1 MTDLPDYLTDQT
13 EDVIRQRML
22 DSLPSDLDKTEGS
35 YIWDAISPAAI
46 ELALAAIWAQE
57 VLRRG
62 FASTTFGEYLD
73 LRCEEH
79 GITRRPAVQSTG
91 QVKFIGVAETLV
103 PAGTRVATT
112 ADANTGTSSIEFVT
126 TQDVTL
132 DASGVGYASIQA
144 VNGGVAG
151 NVPAGAINIMATPVS
166 GVSSVTNEAATTGG
180 VDTEDDATLLA
191 RYFQRVRSPSAGGN
205 KADYI
210 NWALEVQG
218 VGGVSVVPVENGP
231 GTVGVYIIDMN
242 RNPADQT
249 LVDAV
254 QNYIAPGGNG
264 SGEGKAPIG
273 AQVTVK
279 PAIAVMINVS
289 ATLVIMNGYNAD
301 SVKSAVIDN
310 IQAYIKS
317 LAFADNNDVLYV
329 RIGAT
334 ILDTPG
340 IQDYSNLTVNGGTSN
355 IAIAPTEVAVLG
367 TVNLS

>member
-1 MTDLPDYLTDQT
+1 MQ
-13 EDVIRQRML
+13 
-22 DSLPSDLDKTEGS
+22 
-35 YIWDAISPAAI
+35 
-46 ELALAAIWAQE
+46 
-57 VLRRG
+57 
-62 FASTTFGEYLD
+62 
-73 LRCEEH
+73 
-79 GITRRPAVQSTG
+79 VQ
-91 QVKFIGVAETLV
+91 
-103 PAGTRVATT
+103 
-112 ADANTGTSSIEFVT
+112 TSSIEFVT

-132 DASGVGYASIQA
+132 DSTGIGYASIQA

-151 NVPAGAINIMATPVS
+151 NVPAGAINIMVTTVS
-166 GVSSVTNEAATTGG
+166 GVSSVTNETATTGG
-180 VDTEDDATLLA
+180 VDTEDDASLLA
-191 RYFQRVRSPSAGGN
+191 RFYQRVRSPSAGGN

-218 VGGVSVVPVENGP
+218 VGGVSVIPVENGP

-242 RNPADQT
+242 RNPANQT

-264 SGEGKAPIG
+264 GDGKAPIG

-279 PAIAVMINVS
+279 PATAVMINVS
-289 ATLVIMNGYNAD
+289 ATLVIMNGYNSD
-301 SVKSAVIDN
+301 SVKSAVTDN

-340 IQDYSNLTVNGGTSN
+340 VQDYSNLTVNGGTSN
-355 IAIAPTEVAVLG
+355 VAIGPTEVAVLG
-367 TVNLS
+367 AVNLT